1 TDRITNQTTS
11 TCRIRR
17 FQPRQRS
24 LVFYTEFCDPEEE
37 IQDFFFPRHPE
48 TSPNHRQP
56 PLCSEVLYSIPIFEP
71 TGEV

>member
-37 IQDFFFPRHPE
+37 IQDFFFLTTQSHHRI
-48 TSPNHRQP
+48 TSNHLLVAKPSILYRFLNQP
-56 PLCSEVLYSIPIFEP
+56 GKF
-71 TGEV
+71 